1 MDLRDYLR
9 ILRVRRVLISMCTL
23 VTIGL
28 AAAFTWTAT
37 PQYASS
43 SRLFVST
50 SGASD
55 DAQANQGGQFSLQR
69 VKSYA
74 DLLTGQQIAN
84 RVVDELKLDE
94 SPKALAAQISASSK
108 LDTVILTI
116 TVTDPSP
123 ERAKMLVDAVSDQF
137 VSYVAE
143 LETPPGKDEAT
154 IKATVVDPG
163 SEPSSPVTPRPKR
176 NLGLGLIL
184 GLLIGVGL
192 AVLRETLDTSVKTI
206 KQLEE
211 LTDAPVLGSITYDS
225 DAVRHPLIDDLGTY
239 APRVEGFRVLRTN
252 LQFIDPDQQR
262 KVFVVTSSLPEEGKT
277 TTATNLAM
285 TLAEG
290 GERVALIEADL
301 RRPKISTYLN
311 LEGSVGLTTVLVGRV
326 SLREAMQNPGD
337 YSGLDVLSS
346 GRTPPNPAEL
356 LKSHAM
362 STVIKE
368 LRDDYDIVLIDAPP
382 LLPVTDAAL
391 LASQADGAILV
402 VRHGKTTVDQVR
414 AANERLTSV
423 GAAPVGVIFNMTPA
437 RGGGA
442 YGYGYGYGYGYEP
455 RDPVH
460 AESSRSRLRRKARAT
475 SDGAM

>member
-1 MDLRDYLR
+1 MDLRDYLTV
-9 ILRVRRVLISMCTL
+9 LRARKLLIAFCAL
-23 VTIGL
+23 VMIGL
-28 AAAFTWTAT
+28 AAIFTWSAT

-43 SRLFVST
+43 ARLFVST
-50 SGASD
+50 SGSD
-55 DAQANQGGQFSLQR
+55 DTQALQGSQFSLQR

-74 DLLTGQQIAN
+74 DLLTGQQIAK

-94 SPKALAAQISASSK
+94 SPKDLAEQISATSK
-108 LDTVILTI
+108 LDTVILTV

-123 ERAKMLVDAVSDQF
+123 ERAKMLVDAVSEQF

-163 SEPSSPVTPRPKR
+163 TEPTSPVSPRPQR
-176 NLGLGLIL
+176 NLALGLVL
-184 GLLIGVGL
+184 GLLIGVGVAL
-192 AVLRETLDTSVKTI
+192 LRETLDTSVKTI
-206 KQLEE
+206 KQLED
-211 LTDAPVLGSITYDS
+211 LTEAPVLGSITYDR
-225 DAVRHPLIDDLGTY
+225 DAERNPLIDDLGTY

-262 KVFVVTSSLPEEGKT
+262 KVFVITSSLPEEGKT
-277 TTATNLAM
+277 TTATNLAL

-290 GERVALIEADL
+290 GERVALVEADL
-301 RRPKISTYLN
+301 RRPKISHYLN
-311 LEGSVGLTTVLVGRV
+311 LEGSVGLTTVLVGR
-326 SLREAMQNPGD
+326 LPLHEAMQTTAQHP
-337 YSGLDVLSS
+337 GLDVLSS

-368 LRDDYDIVLIDAPP
+368 LREDYDIVLIDAPP

-402 VRHGKTTVDQVR
+402 VRHGKTTTDQVR
-414 AANERLTSV
+414 AAAERLTAVGSV
-423 GAAPVGVIFNMTPA
+423 PAGVIFNMTPA
-437 RGGGA
+437 RGAGA

-455 RDPVH
+455 LDATH
-460 AESSRSRLRRKARAT
+460 ADSSRTWFRRKARTTAGH
-475 SDGAM
+475 DR